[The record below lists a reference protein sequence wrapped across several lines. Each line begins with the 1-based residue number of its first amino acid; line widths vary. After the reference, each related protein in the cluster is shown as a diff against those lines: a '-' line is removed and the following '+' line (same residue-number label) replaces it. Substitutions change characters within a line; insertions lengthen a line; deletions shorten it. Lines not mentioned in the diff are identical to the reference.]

1 MQFNFIFNNLAD
13 SNLSELILSLTFL
26 EDFCKS
32 LRISVISLLALSLTQ
47 GSRYPLY
54 GVSEDPLIN
63 LYNHDF

>member
-13 SNLSELILSLTFL
+13 LNLSELILSLTFL

-47 GSRYPLY
+47 GFM
-54 GVSEDPLIN
+54 D
-63 LYNHDF
+63 